1 MKGPGPAPGPFPLN
15 LGAPSA
21 NGCNLGISH
30 LPNPLSLADKQDPA
44 MRMPVVLAT
53 LALLAALPATAAVT
67 ADQVWADWQRLAA
80 DAGTPLTAQARAQGD
95 RLVLSGLA
103 LALGTPE
110 DPVTLRLETLTLQT
124 RPDGTVAV
132 ILPDSFPLI
141 LDMPAPQRPDDP
153 QRLTFTATAPDLA
166 FAIAGLGNLA
176 AFDITAPSVTV
187 TLDPLGLPPGAD
199 GAPALDLTL
208 AAADLGLS
216 HRQDLAANAPVIAT
230 TFALGTLHGDTRI
243 ALPNEAD
250 GGSFTFDLSSL
261 AGAFDL
267 QAPPESLTKTS
278 PTLPEL
284 LSAMSDTDGIRASL
298 NHGAL
303 SFTAR
308 LTDPNPGP
316 QDMAVTSAS
325 GTATLRADK
334 AGFLFDVAAGRTAYD
349 ITIDDPEVPFTA
361 AAFGYDDLGY
371 RVSLDLVQLDKPL
384 PFAASA
390 RLTAFTLSDALW
402 QQIDP
407 ASVFPRDPVSFAL
420 GLSGL
425 LAIKPE
431 ALQPGWQQDPG
442 EDFPG
447 EVLALTLDTLLLSG
461 LGAELSGAGALTF
474 DHTDLVTFDGIPAP
488 TGTLGFAASG
498 INALIDRAT
507 SAGLITPDE
516 LTPLRFGLAFIAK
529 PGDGPDTLTSDV
541 EFRDKTLILNGI
553 RIR

>member
-1 MKGPGPAPGPFPLN
+1 
-15 LGAPSA
+15 
-21 NGCNLGISH
+21 
-30 LPNPLSLADKQDPA
+30 
-44 MRMPVVLAT
+44 MRMSAALASFS
-53 LALLAALPATAAVT
+53 LLAALPANATVT

-80 DAGTPLTAQARAQGD
+80 EAGTPLTATAQAQGD
-95 RLVLSGLA
+95 SLVLSDLA
-103 LALGTPE
+103 VALGTPE
-110 DPVTLRLETLTLQT
+110 RPVTLRLDALTLQT
-124 RPDGTVAV
+124 RPDGTVAL

-141 LDMPAPQRPDDP
+141 LDMPAPMRPDDP

-166 FAIAGLGNLA
+166 VAIAGLGDLA
-176 AFDITAPSVTV
+176 AFDVTAPSLSV
-187 TLDPLGLPPGAD
+187 TLDPLGLPPGLD
-199 GAPALDLTL
+199 GTPALDLTL
-208 AAADLGLS
+208 AAADLSLS
-216 HRQDLAANAPVIAT
+216 HRQDLAASAPVVST
-230 TFALGTLHGDTRI
+230 TFSLGTLHGDTRI
-243 ALPNEAD
+243 ALPNEAE
-250 GGSFTFDLSSL
+250 GGSFTVDLSAL

-267 QAPPESLTKTS
+267 QAPPDSITKTS

-284 LSAMSDTDGIRASL
+284 LAAMSDTDGIRVSL
-298 NHGAL
+298 SHGAL

-316 QDMAVTSAS
+316 QDVSITSVS
-325 GTATLRADK
+325 GNATLRAEK
-334 AGFLFDVAAGRTAYD
+334 AGFLFDVAAGRTAFD
-349 ITIDDPEVPFTA
+349 ITIDDPEVPFTE
-361 AAFGYDDLGY
+361 AAFGYEDLGY
-371 RVSLDLVQLDKPL
+371 GLSLTLGALDDQQ
-384 PFAASA
+384 PFAANA

-407 ASVFPRDPVSFAL
+407 TAAFPRDPISFAL
-420 GLSGL
+420 GLSGI
-425 LAIKPE
+425 LAITPE
-431 ALQPGWQQDPG
+431 ALKPGWQQDPS

-461 LGAELSGAGALTF
+461 LGAELTGNGALTF
-474 DHTDLVTFDGIPAP
+474 DHSDLVTFDGIPAP

-529 PGDGPDTLTSDV
+529 PGDGPDSLTSKV